1 MGGKNMRD
9 INYLREN
16 YLIFLNKKQENL
28 KKSIEDL
35 QKQECVDE
43 ANLQKIRLNI
53 VEIFYKMFNI
63 SLSDSPVAL
72 KEKYLSFFDK
82 ITEPWHINK
91 EKALEFGKESEAII
105 EELKIQEAEELKNQF
120 KDYYNQIDFS

>member
-91 EKALEFGKESEAII
+91 EKALEFGKESKAII

>member
-28 KKSIEDL
+28 KKNIEDL

>member
-1 MGGKNMRD
+1 MKD
-9 INYLREN
+9 IDYLTQS
-16 YLIFLNKKQENL
+16 YLALLNKKQDDFKRNI
-28 KKSIEDL
+28 KDL
-35 QKQECVDE
+35 QEQECADE

-63 SLSDSPVAL
+63 SLSDNPVEL
-72 KEKYLSFFDK
+72 KEKYLNFFDK

-91 EKALEFGKESEAII
+91 GKALEFGKEEDVII

-120 KDYYNQIDFS
+120 KDYYNQIECG

>member
-1 MGGKNMRD
+1 MRD

-91 EKALEFGKESEAII
+91 EKALEFGKESKAII

>member
-1 MGGKNMRD
+1 MRD